1 MTPELRLLAWSVVLG
16 LVHIIAAA
24 AAATRQ
30 RPGGLAWAAGARDE
44 PQPPPSGV
52 AARLTRA
59 RDNFLETFPLFAAAL
74 LAAHLAGRSG
84 GMTSWGALIYFW
96 ARVAY
101 LPLYA
106 AGVPMIRSV
115 VWGAAMVG
123 LVMVLLSLFG

>member
-1 MTPELRLLAWSVVLG
+1 MLG

-24 AAATRQ
+24 VTTTRQ

-74 LAAHLAGRSG
+74 LAAHLAGRTG
-84 GMTSWGALIYFW
+84 GMTGWGALIYFW

>member
-1 MTPELRLLAWSVVLG
+1 MTPELRLLAWSIVLG

-24 AAATRQ
+24 VTTTRQ
-30 RPGGLAWAAGARDE
+30 RPGGLAWAAGARDK

-59 RDNFLETFPLFAAAL
+59 RDNFLETFPLFAATL
-74 LAAHLAGRSG
+74 LAAHFAGRTG
-84 GMTSWGALIYFW
+84 GMTGWGALIYFW

-123 LVMVLLSLFG
+123 LVMVLLSLLG